1 MDNRE
6 RTVIFNKIKNIIE
19 KYKDIENQLADPQIY
34 KDQSKLST
42 LFKEKAQL
50 EKFYRK
56 YTKLEDLVTNKN
68 KLKMHIDNENDPA
81 IKKLM
86 EEELRNIDQ
95 KEKQTYDEFLNLF
108 IEDNE
113 LNYDN
118 DILLEIRPAA
128 GGEEAALFAAELLRM
143 YTKYADKKGWKVEIY
158 DISYTD
164 LGGIKNVTAAI
175 SGKNVYKFMRFESGT
190 HRVQRVPKTESSGR
204 IHTSTATVA
213 VLPQPKEI
221 DLVIK
226 DEDIEFEAFRSGGP
240 GGQNVNKVS
249 TAVRLTHKPSGLVVT
264 CQAERS
270 QYQNRLRALKI
281 LKAKLYEI
289 EYSKQKQNIDSMR
302 KEQVGTGE
310 RSEKIRTY
318 NYPQTRVTDHRI
330 EYSIFNLQEFLD
342 GNIELIVN
350 KLLEEERTL
359 KIKALLK

>member
-1 MDNRE
+1 MNVNE
-6 RTVIFNKIKNIIE
+6 RTIVFNKIKNIIG
-19 KYKDIENQLADPQIY
+19 KYRDIEKQLSDPQIY
-34 KDQSKLST
+34 KDQNKLAI
-42 LFKEKAQL
+42 LFKEKASL
-50 EKFYRK
+50 EKFYKK
-56 YTKLEDLVTNKN
+56 YVTLEDLFKSKE
-68 KLKMHIDNENDPA
+68 KLKSHLENEQDPGM
-81 IKKLM
+81 KKLM
-86 EEELRNIDQ
+86 EEELKSIEQ
-95 KEKQTYDEFLNLF
+95 KESETYEEFLNLF

-113 LNYDN
+113 SNYDN
-118 DILLEIRPAA
+118 EILLEIRPAA
-128 GGEEAALFAAELLRM
+128 GGEEASLFAAELFRM
-143 YTKYADKKGWKVEIY
+143 YSKYADKKGWKMEIY

-164 LGGIKNVTAAI
+164 LGGIKSVTASI
-175 SGKNVYKFMRFESGT
+175 TGKNVYKFMRYESGT
-190 HRVQRVPKTESSGR
+190 HRVQRVPRTESSGR

-213 VLPQPKEI
+213 VLPQPREI

-249 TAVRLTHKPSGLVVT
+249 TAVRLRHKPSGLVVA

-281 LKAKLYEI
+281 LKAKLYEL
-289 EYSKQKQNIDSMR
+289 EFSKQKQNIDSMR

-318 NYPQTRVTDHRI
+318 NFPQTRITDHRI

-350 KLLEEERTL
+350 KLLEEERAR